1 MAQHRS
7 LSEIAA
13 EITADWTALHG
24 AAQPH
29 IDAMSELRSA
39 NDRYAFETGSDV
51 IQGFLI
57 NAQTWKGPVARRVK
71 LELKVI
77 LKDYPVR

>member
-1 MAQHRS
+1 MAQHRP

-13 EITADWTALHG
+13 EIAADWTALHG
-24 AAQPH
+24 AAQPYL
-29 IDAMSELRSA
+29 DAMSKLRSA
-39 NDRYAFETGSDV
+39 NVPYVFETGSDM

-57 NAQTWKGPVARRVK
+57 NAQTWRGPVARRVK
-71 LELKVI
+71 LELKAI